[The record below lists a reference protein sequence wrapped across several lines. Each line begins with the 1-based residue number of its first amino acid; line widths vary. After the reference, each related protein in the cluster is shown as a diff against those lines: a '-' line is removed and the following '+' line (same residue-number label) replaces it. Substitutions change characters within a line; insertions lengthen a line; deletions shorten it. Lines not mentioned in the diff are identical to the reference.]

1 MARILTPDQRAQIV
15 ARYVETANALRVA
28 DEFGV
33 DEKTVRNV
41 LKKLGA
47 PTRSELHAQACAR
60 AVREG
65 RRALSKTASRLQKW
79 LDDHGDPAAPSMEP
93 GDVSKMATALRGVI
107 SGVVEI
113 DEHRN
118 KTALSRLTRELRRA
132 EIELA
137 RLKVAAGGVE
147 KHEHI
152 VTDGAALAR
161 DVFGSPS
168 ALERK
173 PDGPSASSGSTVA
186 GDVLPVP
193 TPVGR

>member
-1 MARILTPDQRAQIV
+1 MAKLTPDQRARIV
-15 ARYVETANALRVA
+15 ARYVETTNASQVA
-28 DEFGV
+28 AEFGV
-33 DEKTVRNV
+33 DEKTVRYT
-41 LKKLGA
+41 LERLGV
-47 PTRSELHAQACAR
+47 PKRSELHAKACAR
-60 AVREG
+60 GVREG
-65 RRALSKTASRLQKW
+65 RRALAKTAKRLQRW
-79 LDDHGDPAAPSMEP
+79 LEDHGDPSSPSMEP

-107 SGVVEI
+107 AGVVEI

-118 KTALSRLTRELRRA
+118 KSALSRLTRELRRA

-137 RLKVAAGGVE
+137 RLKIAAGGVE
-147 KHEHI
+147 KHEHV

-173 PDGPSASSGSTVA
+173 PDGSSASSDSAVA

-193 TPVGR
+193 APVGR